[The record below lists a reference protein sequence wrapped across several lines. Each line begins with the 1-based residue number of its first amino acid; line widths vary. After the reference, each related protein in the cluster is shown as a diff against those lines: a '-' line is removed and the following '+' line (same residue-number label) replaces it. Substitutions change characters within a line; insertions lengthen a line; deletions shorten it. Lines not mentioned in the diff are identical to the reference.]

1 MQEKLVKPS
10 NCITS
15 SKNNRDINKL
25 SISTNNCLN
34 KIELRRFKSNEAYFS
49 PKPKT
54 HRKNQLFLNVQKP
67 NKKIEINLNE
77 QHNKK
82 ESRNKKSSIEKKNKK
97 NLIKFSPSN
106 KKENKTNKTKTN
118 FWFKSKNVNQ
128 MKTINKTKY
137 LINNINSGKP
147 QNKYEK
153 LLKEESIKELD
164 AEEIDDNNNNS
175 INNNTS
181 INKNNNRNNN
191 TNFNINTVD
200 DNTYESEN
208 ADIINGN
215 KKTINVSIVL
225 TNEIDNAKINNKINN
240 EKSNKNINIENNNNN
255 NISFS
260 DNNNNIKLNL
270 EEIEIYL
277 ELLKFSKKGDKEKVL
292 ELLNNPKININYKNE
307 NGWTALHYACDE
319 GNLKIV
325 EILIKD
331 HIDINIKNNDKKTA
345 LHLSAFRGYFDITKL
360 LIDNGA
366 DLNALDNE
374 NNLAIHLCSM
384 NGHSELLNYILSK
397 KYSYILNKNLY
408 GNTCLDL
415 AKNKETKVIIEKY
428 IKLLINTPQK
438 RKNNNPYCNSKKNII
453 KKNFNINNF
462 SGIKNSNNKSQYQY
476 KCSRIIIHN
485 ANQNQIKSLLTPIH
499 NYYIKNKNK
508 GNNFYNL
515 INKDIKDMD
524 NNNKINNIS
533 NNNISMHKK
542 IFSNDDLDKNSNK
555 KKLNNDNYKDS
566 HSVNKSTLLN
576 NNKKSSSCFNIST
589 NTNKNEDNNLSI
601 KKKIYDEEMVSFSQ
615 NKNDSSNINIYYNT
629 SSHIKSKTNNIFGM
643 IESNKNF
650 KFNSPGNIRK
660 LTEFFTNK
668 TTINENYSNLN
679 KTPNLKD
686 QSIKK
691 KNNININNYL
701 SKNINKIIC
710 KSRSK
715 VTTKSNKILNKKVII
730 NNQTKSPN
738 KIFFSNTNT
747 KKRIK
752 DKKVNNYQNNKKKS
766 QLKFSKRTVS
776 LPGFFSVNN
785 SKLKEKNKTK
795 SSLKQ
800 ISNINIKTFNINNNN
815 NGNNNNSNNNKN
827 SNNIININKNKN
839 NKNKSIKK
847 YNKNNN
853 KRSSNN
859 INEDNKYIH
868 NFPKTYSNIQD
879 NLNNKINISNSINK
893 SSIKVDKIYTDE
905 EDNLIEDLE
914 EEEIIVN
921 LKEKKRPTLSSNSN
935 LNINEISKCNDSNN
949 KSNIIEKEIK
959 SISNKKNNS
968 ESNNNN
974 IMRKSSNKNNIS
986 NMNNNSNITNSI
998 NNLCINNSN
1007 INNRSSTNTNTNCNE
1022 SNNNEKSKENENN
1035 INENINN
1042 TTEDENLSN
1051 SNKIKKEKIG
1061 PNNFICLALLGQG
1074 SFGEVYLVNKKYT
1087 NEYYAMKVL
1096 DKKKIE
1102 QQNIFKYAMTERNV
1116 LSIINFPF
1124 IVKLNYAFQTKE
1136 KLFLLLDYCP
1146 GGDLSKQLQIQTR
1159 FSEIKAKFYICEIA
1173 LAIGEL
1179 HKHNIIFRD
1188 LKPDNIVIDKE
1199 GHAMLT
1205 DFGLSKEGINDKKLT
1220 KSFCGS
1226 VAYLAPE
1233 MLNRTGHGKAVDWYL
1248 LGVVFFEM
1256 LVGLPP
1262 YFSNNQE
1269 EIFKNIDNAE
1279 LIIPNFISKKGQ
1291 NLIRSLLIKNPSE
1304 RLGSKYDVEEIKNHP
1319 YFDDVDWNKIY
1330 NREYMPP
1337 PIIRDN
1343 NKIKFFGYPQYFA
1356 DNNKIND
1363 NNKDKNENNN
1373 SFNENNIY
1381 EGWSFVQNSNYN

>member
-1 MQEKLVKPS
+1 MQEKIVKPP

-15 SKNNRDINKL
+15 SNNNRDLNKL
-25 SISTNNCLN
+25 SISTNNSLN

-54 HRKNQLFLNVQKP
+54 HRKNQLFLNVQKT

-77 QHNKK
+77 HHNKK
-82 ESRNKKSSIEKKNKK
+82 ESRNKNISIDKKNKN
-97 NLIKFSPSN
+97 NLVKFSPSN
-106 KKENKTNKTKTN
+106 KKENKTNKTKQN
-118 FWFKSKNVNQ
+118 VWNKSKNINQ
-128 MKTINKTKY
+128 MKTIYKSKY
-137 LINNINSGKP
+137 LINNINCKP
-147 QNKYEK
+147 KNKYEK
-153 LLKEESIKELD
+153 LLKEESIKELE
-164 AEEIDDNNNNS
+164 AEEIDDVGNNS
-175 INNNTS
+175 NNNNNTS
-181 INKNNNRNNN
+181 KNKNNNRNNN
-191 TNFNINTVD
+191 NINFEINTVD

-208 ADIINGN
+208 ADNINPN
-215 KKTINVSIVL
+215 KKTINVSIIL

-240 EKSNKNINIENNNNN
+240 DINDNNNININNNN

-260 DNNNNIKLNL
+260 DNNNIDNNMKINL
-270 EEIEIYL
+270 EDLESNL
-277 ELLKFSKKGDKEKVL
+277 ELLRYSKKGDKEKVL
-292 ELLNNPKININYKNE
+292 ELLNKPKININYKNE

-325 EILIKD
+325 EILIKA
-331 HIDINIKNNDKKTA
+331 HIDINIRNNDKKTS
-345 LHLSAFRGYFDITKL
+345 LHLSALRGYFDITKL
-360 LIDNGA
+360 LIENGA

-384 NGHSELLNYILSK
+384 NGHSELLSYLLNK
-397 KYSYILNKNLY
+397 KFSYILNKNLY

-428 IKLLINTPQK
+428 IKLFMNTPQK
-438 RKNNNPYCNSKKNII
+438 RKNNPYYSSKKNLI
-453 KKNFNINNF
+453 KKNFNINNN
-462 SGIKNSNNKSQYQY
+462 SNININNNSNNINKTQYQY
-476 KCSRIIIHN
+476 KCSRIIIQN
-485 ANQNQIKSLLTPIH
+485 ANQNQIKSLLKPIH
-499 NYYIKNKNK
+499 NYYVKNKNK

-515 INKDIKDMD
+515 INKDIK
-524 NNNKINNIS
+524 NIENNKLKNLI

-542 IFSNDDLDKNSNK
+542 LFSNDDLDANSNK
-555 KKLNNDNYKDS
+555 KKLYNDS
-566 HSVNKSTLLN
+566 HNAINKSTVLN

-589 NTNKNEDNNLSI
+589 NTNKNEDNNLSM
-601 KKKIYDEEMVSFSQ
+601 KKKKYNEEVSLSKS
-615 NKNDSSNINIYYNT
+615 KNDSSNINLYYNT
-629 SSHIKSKTNNIFGM
+629 SSHIKSKSNIFG
-643 IESNKNF
+643 IIKSNKNC
-650 KFNSPGNIRK
+650 KFNSPGNVRK
-660 LTEFFTNK
+660 LTEFFTND
-668 TTINENYSNLN
+668 TTINEKNNSNLN
-679 KTPNLKD
+679 KTPNLKE

-691 KNNININNYL
+691 KKKNNNNIINYV

-715 VTTKSNKILNKKVII
+715 VTTKSNKILNKKIII

-752 DKKVNNYQNNKKKS
+752 DKKINYQTNKKKS

-800 ISNINIKTFNINNNN
+800 ISKINIKTFNN
-815 NGNNNNSNNNKN
+815 
-827 SNNIININKNKN
+827 N
-839 NKNKSIKK
+839 NKNKSLKK
-847 YNKNNN
+847 INKNSN

-859 INEDNKYIH
+859 IVEDNKYIH

-935 LNINEISKCNDSNN
+935 LNINEVSKCNDSNN

-959 SISNKKNNS
+959 ATSNKKNNIENINNS
-968 ESNNNN
+968 HNNN
-974 IMRKSSNKNNIS
+974 IMRKSGNKNNIS
-986 NMNNNSNITNSI
+986 NMNNHSNITNST

-1007 INNRSSTNTNTNCNE
+1007 INNKSSTNTNTNYNE

-1035 INENINN
+1035 INIIENENLN
-1042 TTEDENLSN
+1042 TEDENISN
-1051 SNKIKKEKIG
+1051 NKNKREKIG

-1248 LGVVFFEM
+1248 LGVVFFEL

-1269 EIFKNIDNAE
+1269 EIFKNINKAE

-1291 NLIRSLLIKNPSE
+1291 NFIRSLLVKNPLE
-1304 RLGSKYDVEEIKNHP
+1304 RLGSKYDIEEIKNHP
-1319 YFDDVDWNKIY
+1319 YFEDVDWNKIY
-1330 NREYMPP
+1330 NREYIPP

-1343 NKIKFFGYPQYFA
+1343 NKIKFFGYPQFFA
-1356 DNNKIND
+1356 DDNKRND
-1363 NNKDKNENNN
+1363 KDKDLNNN
-1373 SFNENNIY
+1373 YLKDNDIY
-1381 EGWSFVQNSNYN
+1381 EGWSFVQNSNND